1 MFSFDHTTNGSLN
14 MLAVRSL
21 RHWHADSCVPE
32 TKSNLSLMNRQA
44 GPRWWRTIRICV
56 LHVQSGRG
64 AVRTDA
70 FQLGLVFGQ
79 QRDDP
84 VDLLLRWRHFFHRHI
99 RLVRHAQAPLTPWSW
114 TRVNNHRKLQNK
126 VYMKRDIV
134 WWAKW
139 GVHVSLGV
147 WVSYCMWVFLMC
159 ITT

>member
-1 MFSFDHTTNGSLN
+1 MLIFDHTTNGSLN
-14 MLAVRSL
+14 MLAVQSL
-21 RHWHADSCVPE
+21 RHWHADSCDPD
-32 TKSNLSLMNRQA
+32 TKSNSSLTNIQA
-44 GPRWWRTIRICV
+44 GPRRWHTICICV

-70 FQLGLVFGQ
+70 FQLGLVFRQ

-84 VDLLLRWRHFFHRHI
+84 VDLLLRRRHFFHCHI

-114 TRVNNHRKLQNK
+114 TRVNNHRKLPNK
-126 VYMKRDIV
+126 VYMKRVIV
-134 WWAKW
+134 WWGKW

-159 ITT
+159 VTT